1 MFRSLLLAGMTC
13 FLIIGITIG
22 QEPEEGDKPS
32 PELAKLIKQFKNYD
46 ARRRLDALEKVAKL
60 GAEGRAA
67 TPALLDFLTT
77 PKLSPRF
84 QNAALTALEKVN
96 PKVHKPLLSLLLD
109 ESTETRTE
117 ALTQV
122 DELPEAE
129 LKAFYPVILRTF
141 TAERIRSRG
150 DSILLPQYLTLMS
163 THYAEKPEV
172 ADAFIQTIAYNP
184 NARGSAAR
192 TQAVTLAPN
201 LTLDRKLYFKALV
214 SALSDDNPEAR
225 TAVVKAI
232 GAYKD
237 EARALLP
244 ILKRLKFDKT
254 QSVREAASVAVYLIE
269 EEK

>member
-1 MFRSLLLAGMTC
+1 M
-13 FLIIGITIG
+13 
-22 QEPEEGDKPS
+22 EKPS
-32 PELAKLIKQFKNYD
+32 PELTKLIKQFKNFD

-60 GAEGRAA
+60 GEAGRTA

-77 PKLSPRF
+77 PKLSPKF
-84 QNAALTALEKVN
+84 QNAALATLEKVN

-122 DELPEAE
+122 GEFTEAE
-129 LKAFYPVILRTF
+129 LKSFFPVFLRTF
-141 TAERIRSRG
+141 TMERVRSRG
-150 DSILLPQYLTLMS
+150 ESVLLPQYLTLMAD
-163 THYAEKPEV
+163 HYADKPEV

-184 NARGSAAR
+184 AARGSAAR

-201 LTLDRKLYFKALV
+201 LTLDRKLYYKALL
-214 SALSDDNPEAR
+214 SALNDDNPEAR
-225 TAVVKAI
+225 TAVIQAI
-232 GAYKD
+232 GAYKE

-269 EEK
+269 GEK